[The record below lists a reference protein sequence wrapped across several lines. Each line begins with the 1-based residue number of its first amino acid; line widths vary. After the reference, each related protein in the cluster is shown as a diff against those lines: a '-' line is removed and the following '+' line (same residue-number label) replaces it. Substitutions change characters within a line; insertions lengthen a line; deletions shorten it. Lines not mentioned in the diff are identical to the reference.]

1 MLQFLHLYIY
11 IYAYIFNEIKWIS
24 IKFLSDAFQY
34 PLTTRYLVSSY
45 FPFYVMLIA
54 NPFPSVFMGRIFFLE
69 SFQCSPGRSEIGLK
83 HAWTSLK
90 YIELRERERERE
102 REWNPA
108 RLIFSQFLIFL
119 YYDMLRHYWKHP
131 NVFGGIVTRVYEH
144 MFRTVFFERIMKS
157 VKLRHVKKW

>member
-102 REWNPA
+102 NEIQHDWSSRN
-108 RLIFSQFLIFL
+108 FSYFCITTCYGTIENILMFLEAL
-119 YYDMLRHYWKHP
+119 
-131 NVFGGIVTRVYEH
+131 
-144 MFRTVFFERIMKS
+144 
-157 VKLRHVKKW
+157 

>member
-1 MLQFLHLYIY
+1 MPFSILWLRDTLFLVTFHFTLCWLQTLFPVFL
-11 IYAYIFNEIKWIS
+11 WG
-24 IKFLSDAFQY
+24 
-34 PLTTRYLVSSY
+34 
-45 FPFYVMLIA
+45 
-54 NPFPSVFMGRIFFLE
+54 VFFFLE

-131 NVFGGIVTRVYEH
+131 TVFGGIVTRVYEH